1 MPGGPSA
8 AFPQDTWLR
17 CVYQSAC
24 QRSPVGLLDSF
35 EKGLER
41 AVNSAFAKTFRSGI
55 QPVEIASALRRE
67 ADTKAAVVSRDRII
81 APNSFV
87 VRLSADDA
95 ERMRG
100 LGGALTDELHALLT
114 AHATS
119 QGYSFAGPLS
129 ISLEADE
136 KVATG
141 TVRVSSGTV
150 EGRVSWQAV
159 VDVDGRRHSI
169 SRART
174 VIGRGSD
181 ADITI
186 ADAGSSRKH
195 VEILW
200 DGERAM
206 MRDLGST
213 NGTKVNGQKLREAAL
228 PTDTTITIGRTDLVF
243 RIVPV
248 AAPSRP
254 AARGD
259 DATRAFGA
267 LG

>member
-1 MPGGPSA
+1 M
-8 AFPQDTWLR
+8 
-17 CVYQSAC
+17 
-24 QRSPVGLLDSF
+24 GLLDSF

-55 QPVEIASALRRE
+55 QPVEIASAVRRE
-67 ADTKAAVVSRDRII
+67 ADTKAAVVSRDRILT
-81 APNSFV
+81 PNSYV

-114 AHATS
+114 KHAKA

-129 ISLEADE
+129 ITLEGDE

-141 TVRVSSGTV
+141 TVQVSSGTV

-159 VDVDGRRHSI
+159 VDVDGRRHPI

-195 VEILW
+195 AEILW

-213 NGTKVNGQKLREAAL
+213 NGTKVNGQKLREAGL
-228 PTDTTITIGRTDLVF
+228 PSDTTITIGRTDLVF

-248 AAPSRP
+248 AASTRS
-254 AARGD
+254 GG
-259 DATRAFGA
+259 DATRAFGG
-267 LG
+267 LS

>member
-1 MPGGPSA
+1 M
-8 AFPQDTWLR
+8 
-17 CVYQSAC
+17 
-24 QRSPVGLLDSF
+24 GLLDSF

-41 AVNSAFAKTFRSGI
+41 AVNGAFAKTFRSGI

-67 ADTKAAVVSRDRII
+67 ADIKAAVVSRDRII
-81 APNSFV
+81 VPNSFV
-87 VRLSADDA
+87 VRLSADDYD
-95 ERMRG
+95 RMHA

-114 AHATS
+114 KHAKA
-119 QGYSFAGPLS
+119 QGYSFAGPVS
-129 ISLEADE
+129 IALESDE

-141 TVRVSSGTV
+141 TVRVNSGTI

-159 VDVDGRRHSI
+159 IDVDGRRHTL

-195 VEILW
+195 VEVLW

-213 NGTKVNGQKLREAAL
+213 NGTKVNGQKVREAPL
-228 PTDTTITIGRTDLVF
+228 PSDTTITIGRTDLVF
-243 RIVPV
+243 RVVAV
-248 AAPSRP
+248 AAEG
-254 AARGD
+254 AAR
-259 DATRAFGA
+259 
-267 LG
+267 

>member
-1 MPGGPSA
+1 
-8 AFPQDTWLR
+8 
-17 CVYQSAC
+17 
-24 QRSPVGLLDSF
+24 VGLLDSF

-41 AVNSAFAKTFRSGI
+41 AVNGAFAKTFRSGI

-67 ADTKAAVVSRDRII
+67 ADIKAAVVSRDRII
-81 APNSFV
+81 TPNSYV
-87 VRLSADDA
+87 VRLSADDLD
-95 ERMRG
+95 RMHA
-100 LGGALTDELHALLT
+100 LGGALNEELHALLNK
-114 AHATS
+114 HATS

-129 ISLEADE
+129 IVLEADE
-136 KVATG
+136 KVSTG
-141 TVRVSSGTV
+141 TVRVSSGTA

-159 VDVDGRRHSI
+159 IDVDGRRHPI

-181 ADITI
+181 ADVTI

-213 NGTKVNGQKLREAAL
+213 NGTKVNGQKVREAPL

-243 RIVPV
+243 RVVAV
-248 AAPSRP
+248 AAEG
-254 AARGD
+254 AAR
-259 DATRAFGA
+259 
-267 LG
+267 

>member
-1 MPGGPSA
+1 M
-8 AFPQDTWLR
+8 
-17 CVYQSAC
+17 
-24 QRSPVGLLDSF
+24 GLLDSF

-41 AVNSAFAKTFRSGI
+41 AVNGAFAKTFRSGI

-81 APNSFV
+81 APNSYV
-87 VRLSADDA
+87 VRLSADDD
-95 ERMRG
+95 ERMHA
-100 LGGALTDELHALLT
+100 LGGALKDELHALINT
-114 AHATS
+114 HAKS
-119 QGYSFAGPLS
+119 QGYSFAGPVS
-129 ISLEADE
+129 IAIEADE

-141 TVRVSSGTV
+141 TVRVSSGTA

-159 VDVDGRRHSI
+159 VDVDGKRHTLT
-169 SRART
+169 RARN

-186 ADAGSSRKH
+186 SDAGSSRKH

-213 NGTKVNGQKLREAAL
+213 NGTKVSGQKVREAPL

-248 AAPSRP
+248 AADRPSGVSR
-254 AARGD
+254 
-259 DATRAFGA
+259 
-267 LG
+267 